1 MGRSSSLACLN
12 IVACGKKSQDD
23 DEIDAPVEG
32 RIPSD
37 KRRWSFRKRS
47 ATHRVLSNTVPP
59 ELPPSSI
66 VKESPESNANDFSE
80 QTNPPV
86 LGKLSVARKADDV
99 FPLSPVALS
108 SKDGGSLDSIEN
120 VSNCESSALESA
132 AVTIQASVMGY
143 LAQRELA
150 KLKNVIKLQ
159 AAVRG
164 HLVRRQAVGTLRCV
178 QAIIKMQ
185 ALVRAR
191 RVRSSEEGLAIQ
203 YKLSEMRKTA
213 SRTADNLEKEEPGG
227 KPNNLCTA
235 DTLFRSGFARRLLE
249 SAEKTKP
256 ICIVC
261 DPTKPSSG
269 WSWLER
275 WMSLSA
281 KEHPC
286 SRTADLLSEHE
297 ELAKKINLVSDEV
310 EASDKCIGTHGFD
323 SSSIKDERPEE
334 EAAYSSGTHLEGDD
348 DLITIDANGFNFHT
362 CHAVEMS
369 NESIEAT
376 VSQEP
381 PKVASEGSD
390 FTSSLRNALQSTL
403 DSLSNHSASPDC
415 AASGSTP
422 DASKNEGGSVRDS
435 LNGPVSK
442 EQDTEGKKPVSI
454 PRKSCN
460 PAFAAVQSKFEELSS
475 PLPSG
480 RISAS
485 SNHCGGSRLGSVS
498 PPKSD
503 VRPMDVNQTHDMDS
517 CANRFQKG
525 TSECGTEISISS
537 TLDSP
542 DRFELERGELGHEV
556 GILDNGDSE
565 EQGTPEG
572 EPHPI
577 SDALPASNAVASL
590 PGAPEDSLMSSVDPA
605 IVTTNVDSS
614 KHMEPDLKIELE
626 SQADKQVDDSSQ
638 EGSPTSRATILESHG
653 TPSSQ
658 VSSGAQRS
666 KADSKKSIRKRITSS
681 TSKGSPSSQNHDSSE
696 KDTLEHLPKESKGGR
711 RRNSFGSAKSDNAD
725 REKGSTIPSYM
736 QATESARAKA
746 LTSHSPKS
754 SPDVHDKDGYL
765 KKRHSLPGSN
775 GKQQNSPRMQRSLS
789 QAQPAAKVSSGHS
802 PQEREWRR

>member
-12 IVACGKKSQDD
+12 IVACGKKSPDD

-32 RIPSD
+32 RTQSD

-59 ELPPSSI
+59 ELPPSV
-66 VKESPESNANDFSE
+66 VKEGSESNAHDFSE
-80 QTNPPV
+80 QTNPPI
-86 LGKLSVARKADDV
+86 LEKLSVTRKADDV

-108 SKDGGSLDSIEN
+108 SKDAEPLGCYEN
-120 VSNCESSALESA
+120 IRNAESSLLESA
-132 AVTIQASVMGY
+132 AIVIQASVTGY

-150 KLKNVIKLQ
+150 KLKDVIKLQ

-164 HLVRRQAVGTLRCV
+164 HLVRREAVGTLRCV

-203 YKLSEMRKTA
+203 RKLAKICKSA
-213 SRTADNLEKEEPGG
+213 SRRGGNLEKEKPVG
-227 KPNNLCTA
+227 KPNNFCTA
-235 DTLFRSGFARRLLE
+235 DTLFRNGYARRLLE
-249 SAEKTKP
+249 STDKAKP
-256 ICIVC
+256 IYIVC
-261 DPTKPSSG
+261 DPTSPSSG

-286 SRTADLLSEHE
+286 LRTAQLLSENQE
-297 ELAKKINLVSDEV
+297 TDETINLVSNEV
-310 EASDKCIGTHGFD
+310 EASGNCLRTHDFD
-323 SSSIKDERPEE
+323 SSSMDDEKPRE
-334 EAAYSSGTHLEGDD
+334 EATYSSGTQLEGDD
-348 DLITIDANGFNFHT
+348 DLITIDANGFNFHS
-362 CHAVEMS
+362 CHAAEIS
-369 NESIEAT
+369 NEGTDTSVCQELPEA
-376 VSQEP
+376 
-381 PKVASEGSD
+381 ASEGSD

-403 DSLSNHSASPDC
+403 DHLSNRSDSPDYAASASIPTVSKDD
-415 AASGSTP
+415 SGS
-422 DASKNEGGSVRDS
+422 AKDS

-442 EQDTEGKKPVSI
+442 QQEIEVKKPVSV
-454 PRKSCN
+454 PRKSSN
-460 PAFAAVQSKFEELSS
+460 PAFAAVQSKFEVLSS
-475 PLPSG
+475 PLASG
-480 RISAS
+480 RINA
-485 SNHCGGSRLGSVS
+485 SNHCGGSSLGSVS

-503 VRPMDVNQTHDMDS
+503 ERPMHVNKVHDTEPCS
-517 CANRFQKG
+517 KGFRKG

-537 TLDSP
+537 TLDSL
-542 DRFELERGELGHEV
+542 DRFEPEKGELGHEV
-556 GILDNGDSE
+556 GNLDNVDGAE
-565 EQGTPEG
+565 HGTPEDD
-572 EPHPI
+572 PQPI
-577 SDALPASNAVASL
+577 SVVLPDSNAVPSL
-590 PGAPEDSLMSSVDPA
+590 PSALEDSLRGSTDPA
-605 IVTTNVDSS
+605 VATMNLDSS
-614 KHMEPDLKIELE
+614 KPMEPDLKIELE
-626 SQADKQVDDSSQ
+626 ARADKQVEDSSH
-638 EGSPTSRATILESHG
+638 EGSPTSRATIPESHG

-666 KADSKKSIRKRITSS
+666 KADRRKSTRKRISSS

-696 KDTLEHLPKESKGGR
+696 RSTLEHLPKEPRSGR
-711 RRNSFGSAKSDNAD
+711 RRNSFGSSKSDHAD
-725 REKGSTIPSYM
+725 REKSSTVPSYM

-789 QAQPAAKVSSGHS
+789 QAQPATKGNPGHS
-802 PQEREWRR
+802 PQEREWKR